1 MNNIDQIYANSG
13 DDVTGFAKGYLK
25 YLAQLL
31 EKLDCNEI
39 AAFVSSIMSARE
51 RGARVFFIGNGG
63 SAATAS
69 HFANDLSIGSRC
81 WERPYRVSALTDN
94 QAIITAIANDY
105 GYEEIFVLQ
114 LKTMATSGDVLVAI
128 SASGNSSNLIKAV
141 NFANKQDIT
150 TISLTGFDGGTLRP
164 LCDLGVHIE
173 TPKGEYGPVE
183 DIHMVLDH
191 LCGAFLLKGSAG

>member
-1 MNNIDQIYANSG
+1 VNNIDQIYADSG
-13 DDVTGFAKGYLK
+13 ADVTNFAKGYLK

-39 AAFVSSIMSARE
+39 ATFVSSIMSARE

-81 WERPYRVSALTDN
+81 WELPYRVSALTDN

-114 LKTMATSGDVLVAI
+114 LKTMATPGDVLVAI

-150 TISLTGFDGGTLRP
+150 TISLTGFDGGALRP